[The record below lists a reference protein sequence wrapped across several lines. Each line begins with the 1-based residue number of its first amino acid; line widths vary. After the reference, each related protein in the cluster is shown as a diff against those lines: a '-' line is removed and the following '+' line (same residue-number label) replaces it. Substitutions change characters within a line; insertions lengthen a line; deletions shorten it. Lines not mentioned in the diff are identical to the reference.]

1 MSSNTNDGQ
10 VIRVSS
16 KGQATIPKALRER
29 FDIETPGKVRIHE
42 ENGKIVVEP
51 VPSVEAMQGVHSGR
65 YEDGEVSEHLRAM
78 TESDNQRERADDE
91 RLDRQ

>member
-1 MSSNTNDGQ
+1 MSSNTDEGE

-16 KGQATIPKALRER
+16 KGQATIPKPLRER
-29 FDIETPGKVRIHE
+29 FDIETPGKVRIRE

-51 VPSVEAMQGVHSGR
+51 VPAVESMQGVHSGR

-78 TESDNQRERADDE
+78 NESDKELERAGEE
-91 RLDRQ
+91 RLDQQ